1 MAGYTSDFPQ
11 YMSSPTQVLW
21 WELDQVAIAALSF
34 TAAILEGGIVMWIGF
49 FLVNY
54 FYGRTKKN
62 KPRGFM
68 KHAVYMFGFSRVEN
82 YPEYFQQEF
91 YE

>member
-1 MAGYTSDFPQ
+1 MAGYISDFPQ

-34 TAAILEGGIVMWIGF
+34 TAAILQGGIVMWIGF

-68 KHAVYMFGFSRVEN
+68 KHTVYMFGFSKVEN

-91 YE
+91 NE